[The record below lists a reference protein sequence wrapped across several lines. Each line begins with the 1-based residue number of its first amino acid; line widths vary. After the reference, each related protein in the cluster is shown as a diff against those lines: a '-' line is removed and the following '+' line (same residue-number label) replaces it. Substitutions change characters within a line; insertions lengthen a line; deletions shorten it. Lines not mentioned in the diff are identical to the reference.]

1 MGVVVQPVNY
11 GRIATDAKVRD
22 RGRVFFLSHAV
33 PTRNPYKI
41 ITNYVI
47 LGKGLSEKLKK
58 KRIITQQYFSFHL
71 INKYNKDIDNIF
83 IGVFKSVF
91 MAHAGKRNWIRI
103 AASPQYTDGTTV
115 AVNSVDLSA
124 YVDPL
129 HSLAF
134 RIVSVR
140 MTLMENDVPYGLIDS
155 GATANTPTPYAL
167 QMATGT
173 QTAILRP
180 SDGKVIYHLFA
191 SYMHDID
198 ATTGTDRVE
207 WQVKDIWPDG
217 YIAVVDTLTVS
228 AQSETAF
235 GANYRYAYTLS
246 GYQEKVTS
254 NQLASLL
261 VAQTA

>member
-1 MGVVVQPVNY
+1 
-11 GRIATDAKVRD
+11 
-22 RGRVFFLSHAV
+22 
-33 PTRNPYKI
+33 
-41 ITNYVI
+41 
-47 LGKGLSEKLKK
+47 
-58 KRIITQQYFSFHL
+58 
-71 INKYNKDIDNIF
+71 
-83 IGVFKSVF
+83 
-91 MAHAGKRNWIRI
+91 MAHPKGKNWIRI
-103 AASPQYTDGTTV
+103 SASPQLSTGTTV
-115 AVNSVDLSA
+115 ATNAVDLSA

-155 GATANTPTPYAL
+155 GTVANTPTPYAM

-173 QTAILRP
+173 QDAILRP

-191 SYMHDID
+191 SYVHDVD
-198 ATTGTDRVE
+198 AGTITDRVE

-228 AQSETAF
+228 AQAETTL
-235 GANYRYAYTLS
+235 GATYRYAYTLS